1 MRYTPRGI
9 DDLESRRSSATIP
22 PVRVHFRRE
31 QAADSWHLREPLP
44 FTDANGVK
52 GEGIGEHRRLLRAGN
67 KLSLPESL
75 GSRSFFTG
83 LSLSAIVAPPVE
95 INDEETRTNTRRR
108 NEPSLPGAA
117 LTKARA
123 NAGDAVASWLL
134 HASDR
139 LLTISWSVLFVKI
152 NMC

>member
-1 MRYTPRGI
+1 MRYTPRVI

-52 GEGIGEHRRLLRAGN
+52 GEGIDEHKRLLRAGN

-83 LSLSAIVAPPVE
+83 LFLSLSLCHCCASGR
-95 INDEETRTNTRRR
+95 NKRRGDEDEY
-108 NEPSLPGAA
+108 EAA
-117 LTKARA
+117 
-123 NAGDAVASWLL
+123 
-134 HASDR
+134 
-139 LLTISWSVLFVKI
+139 
-152 NMC
+152 